1 MKAHIYS
8 LDISCQ
14 KRWTFCSYFLC
25 NHSVIWVSGWK
36 LCVSKRILRAAETYC
51 LTSRRVFWGP
61 WLMSKSWI
69 SALRVVLF
77 VESHAPRPYMWWN
90 NKAIHRIIKIIAL
103 VKVCADH
110 IWLVVEFRKDHVYL
124 KRKLFIFY
132 TAISCFPH
140 IHLSVWGYGCGKSG
154 ILITAKS
161 F

>member
-1 MKAHIYS
+1 MCFYFEISFLNLTLFSPTANCLFTCLGFKLKLESTWKPIFIHWLEVVKKDEHSVHI
-8 LDISCQ
+8 
-14 KRWTFCSYFLC
+14 FLC
-25 NHSVIWVSGWK
+25 NHSVILVSGWK

-110 IWLVVEFRKDHVYL
+110 MACCW
-124 KRKLFIFY
+124 
-132 TAISCFPH
+132 A
-140 IHLSVWGYGCGKSG
+140 
-154 ILITAKS
+154 
-161 F
+161 

>member
-110 IWLVVEFRKDHVYL
+110 MACCWVSCLFSIPPYHAFLISIFRCGDMDVAKVVF
-124 KRKLFIFY
+124 
-132 TAISCFPH
+132 
-140 IHLSVWGYGCGKSG
+140 
-154 ILITAKS
+154 
-161 F
+161 